1 MYEERLSM
9 ADNRR
14 YEMEDLIA
22 SLEEQLSA
30 AQARP
35 PSPTSAARYA
45 SSAAEIDNE
54 TLRIQV
60 QHLQK
65 KISSLEDLVEDAR
78 ATAEK
83 EELSANDRLIKY
95 KEREDE
101 LRKEVTEGHKEI
113 QRVLKG
119 EEQARARVE
128 EIEEAL
134 RENTAAL
141 ENARAEVENL
151 RTEIAV
157 SLPISHR
164 QRLVLMDLLLM
175 ISIWKVSLQV
185 VLLAVLRNPLNSCK
199 RSLSFDCSWQ
209 SSDRVLVPMHPYT
222 RSRKNSII
230 SRQTRMLCV
239 PLSYCMYLLES

>member
-1 MYEERLSM
+1 
-9 ADNRR
+9 
-14 YEMEDLIA
+14 MEDLVA
-22 SLEEQLSA
+22 TLEEQLRT

-65 KISSLEDLVEDAR
+65 QIGNLEDLLEDAR

-83 EELSANDRLIKY
+83 EEFAVHERLVKY
-95 KEREDE
+95 KEREEE
-101 LRKEVTEGHKEI
+101 LRKEVNEGHKEI

-141 ENARAEVENL
+141 ENARAEIEGL
-151 RTEIAV
+151 RNEIAV
-157 SLPISHR
+157 RFPFRFL
-164 QRLVLMDLLLM
+164 
-175 ISIWKVSLQV
+175 
-185 VLLAVLRNPLNSCK
+185 
-199 RSLSFDCSWQ
+199 SLSIDEC
-209 SSDRVLVPMHPYT
+209 
-222 RSRKNSII
+222 
-230 SRQTRMLCV
+230 C
-239 PLSYCMYLLES
+239 